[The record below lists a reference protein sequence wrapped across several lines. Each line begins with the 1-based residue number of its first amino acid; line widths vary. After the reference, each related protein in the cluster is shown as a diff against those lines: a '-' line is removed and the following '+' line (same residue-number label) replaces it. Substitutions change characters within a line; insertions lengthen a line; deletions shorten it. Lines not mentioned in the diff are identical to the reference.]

1 MLIIEYFLNL
11 MTIDNKIQ
19 FISYLPLCYLNN
31 LSICKDKLYSIIK
44 IALSV
49 VLLIDGELK

>member
-19 FISYLPLCYLNN
+19 FINYLPLCYLNK

-44 IALSV
+44 ITLSV